1 MKKIIALALACLMS
15 ASLLAGCQQPEQ
27 VSIASP
33 EDLTGHTVGV
43 QAGTTGE
50 TYCNESVEG
59 IDVKSYKSGL
69 EAAMDLKNGQI
80 DAVVLDELP
89 AKEIVKQNPE
99 LKIIDKELTTED
111 YAIAVKK
118 GNQELLDSI
127 NETLARIKEDGT
139 YDELV
144 KAFMPADGNIVLPEM
159 DLGTNTEVLKMG
171 TNAAFPPFE
180 YIDST
185 EPVGFDICV
194 ANEIAKD
201 YGKKLEVVDMNFDS
215 LITALNADQ
224 IDFVAAGMS
233 ATEERKQAVDFSD
246 PYFSATQVIIVRK

>member
-1 MKKIIALALACLMS
+1 MKKMIALALACLMS
-15 ASLLAGCQQPEQ
+15 VSVLAGCQQQ
-27 VSIASP
+27 NQISIASP
-33 EDLTGHTVGV
+33 EDLKGHSVGV

-50 TYCNESVEG
+50 TYCNEEVEG
-59 IDVKSYKSGL
+59 ISVKSYKSGL

-127 NETLARIKEDGT
+127 NATLKKIKEDGT
-139 YDELV
+139 YESFT
-144 KAFMPADGNIVLPEM
+144 KAFMPADGNINIPEM
-159 DLGTNTEVLKMG
+159 DLGTNTDVLKMG

-185 EPVGFDICV
+185 EPVGFDICIS
-194 ANEIAKD
+194 NEIAKNF
-201 YGKKLEVVDMNFDS
+201 GKKLEVVDMNFDS
-215 LITALNADQ
+215 LITALNAGQ

-233 ATEERKQAVDFSD
+233 ATDERKQEVDFSD